1 MTKVSDSVTVY
12 RIACLKGNVL
22 LSIGHRDVCSDAEK
36 TAKMSTT
43 K

>member
-1 MTKVSDSVTVY
+1 MIKVSDGVY

-36 TAKMSTT
+36 TAKRSAT